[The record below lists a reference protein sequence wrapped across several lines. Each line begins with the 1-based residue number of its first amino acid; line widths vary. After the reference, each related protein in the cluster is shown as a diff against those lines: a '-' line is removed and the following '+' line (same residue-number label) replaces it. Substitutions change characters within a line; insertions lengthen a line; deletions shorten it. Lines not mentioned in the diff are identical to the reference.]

1 MRQDILDNNRLQIL
15 PTTPNSFGPKGYDFS
30 NHPLLQETGIMLG
43 GRPML
48 YNDLLRAVHDYYA
61 HGMSEVG
68 FGEKGEEAAWKNHMA
83 ITQSPLA
90 RWALTMETRAQNSYV
105 NFRSSLNRE
114 KTKLNQRGFA
124 EQKAALL
131 PVQFT
136 LTGKA
141 SIDAPMKEFI
151 KTLSKEERL
160 GSAGGIKLEGKKY
173 SLAPPDSVEFKR
185 FFAGSKVVNED
196 GTPKVMYHGTGKD
209 FNEFK
214 MSVDKANRADMPD
227 GYYFT
232 SDIEDANRYAKM
244 GEGSNVMPAYL
255 HIRFPFD
262 IGGKNK
268 ISNEMVMQ
276 FRDELRK
283 ENPNLPFDW
292 IQEKVKLFKE
302 KAQRGGGLPFPNITF
317 STAAKTRVLKAG
329 GYDGLID
336 GDRVFVA
343 FEPTQIKSATGNI
356 GTYNTSNPDIRYSL
370 PTYFPTAKEA
380 EDAAYAK
387 GPPQT
392 HEFKVFFGASKA
404 MEEGRAQPMFHASTE
419 EFDIFRENK
428 PIFVSP
434 EARFAEDFI
443 KRRIQE
449 AKSLQYLS
457 EDKERVA
464 RIYPLWV
471 RAETPFDYENADHV
485 RMVMEYLYPKLPIE
499 GTSIEKEV
507 KDGLWSRIEEPKFQ
521 AALKALG
528 FDSFQ
533 IKEDNIKQ
541 LAVFKANQVKSITG
555 NIGEFNPE
563 NKSIKYSLPTI
574 SAAAQARVN
583 ETTTVT
589 EPKTRFESITQ
600 AVFPKSF
607 AYFRQ
612 EAINR
617 YNQLSVYD
625 QILAD
630 QMGGKDLLANV
641 SAEQG
646 ALFSDLDSGVLASVM
661 GVGNR
666 QGGMPVYR
674 NGITTV
680 DTSVKGLTAVFAPL
694 AKFHDPVV
702 FQHYQFWAAVKRGL
716 RLIENESGKERNIQE
731 SDRILAKEFEDKY
744 PEFVQVQKDWI
755 TFNNGMVKYLVDTN
769 VLSQDRANEYMRYAD
784 YIPFY
789 RQLDGRETLGPKVF
803 QSLTTVKPPRE
814 LHGSDAPL
822 ADFLETVVR
831 NTHASIRAGMK
842 NSAALKAVAVAEQV
856 KAAGMGAEMVVNA
869 KGEPIE
875 SNSPDTF
882 TVFKEGKKVSYR
894 TPDQLLISALTSL
907 NMPELPFM
915 GLISA
920 PANALRNLVTKD
932 PGFMMVNLMRDS
944 LSAYVTSGA
953 NIIPVAG
960 SAQQFVKGLMN
971 RSPAMEA
978 ILNAGIGG
986 GYEFSQNIE
995 RSGANLYADL
1005 QKKAGNGPKGL
1016 TGLATSLWDAL
1027 ETGTTASDMA
1037 TRALIYERVMKE
1049 TGDEAEA
1056 LKRALEV
1063 MNFNRKGRSAV
1074 VRILTA
1080 AVPFL
1085 NARIQGLDV
1094 FFRAGI
1100 SPLSRTLQGLPVSD
1114 QEKAIMRR
1122 FWIRG
1127 STMMALSV
1135 MYYFAVCDDDD
1146 YKKQEQ
1152 ETKDN
1157 YWIVPYAG
1165 IKIATPFEVGTL
1177 FKTIPERI
1185 VAYATG
1191 RNTGEQF
1198 RESMYR
1204 AFNSTIPISPT
1215 AYIPQV
1221 FKPMLEYSTN
1231 FNFFTMR
1238 PIVGQ
1243 GMEGIEAKYQTGP
1256 STSLTFT
1263 ELGKMLNVSPL
1274 KAEQMYKGYTG
1285 TMGMY
1290 LVDVMDAIM
1299 ETSGSNPKASK
1310 RFEQLPIVKR
1320 FALDPEARGDITA
1333 YYELRN
1339 SVHTAVATANMLER
1353 TDPKEFAVYMRENAP
1368 LLANKDYV
1376 NDLYK
1381 TLKQYNDMRRMV
1393 NASSMTGDKKQEV
1406 LKNIN
1411 HAEQNITKNIQ
1422 VVRTAIASAQ

>member
-1 MRQDILDNNRLQIL
+1 
-15 PTTPNSFGPKGYDFS
+15 
-30 NHPLLQETGIMLG
+30 
-43 GRPML
+43 
-48 YNDLLRAVHDYYA
+48 
-61 HGMSEVG
+61 
-68 FGEKGEEAAWKNHMA
+68 
-83 ITQSPLA
+83 
-90 RWALTMETRAQNSYV
+90 
-105 NFRSSLNRE
+105 
-114 KTKLNQRGFA
+114 
-124 EQKAALL
+124 
-131 PVQFT
+131 
-136 LTGKA
+136 
-141 SIDAPMKEFI
+141 
-151 KTLSKEERL
+151 
-160 GSAGGIKLEGKKY
+160 
-173 SLAPPDSVEFKR
+173 
-185 FFAGSKVVNED
+185 
-196 GTPKVMYHGTGKD
+196 
-209 FNEFK
+209 
-214 MSVDKANRADMPD
+214 
-227 GYYFT
+227 
-232 SDIEDANRYAKM
+232 
-244 GEGSNVMPAYL
+244 
-255 HIRFPFD
+255 
-262 IGGKNK
+262 
-268 ISNEMVMQ
+268 
-276 FRDELRK
+276 
-283 ENPNLPFDW
+283 
-292 IQEKVKLFKE
+292 
-302 KAQRGGGLPFPNITF
+302 
-317 STAAKTRVLKAG
+317 
-329 GYDGLID
+329 
-336 GDRVFVA
+336 
-343 FEPTQIKSATGNI
+343 
-356 GTYNTSNPDIRYSL
+356 
-370 PTYFPTAKEA
+370 
-380 EDAAYAK
+380 
-387 GPPQT
+387 
-392 HEFKVFFGASKA
+392 
-404 MEEGRAQPMFHASTE
+404 
-419 EFDIFRENK
+419 
-428 PIFVSP
+428 
-434 EARFAEDFI
+434 
-443 KRRIQE
+443 
-449 AKSLQYLS
+449 
-457 EDKERVA
+457 
-464 RIYPLWV
+464 
-471 RAETPFDYENADHV
+471 
-485 RMVMEYLYPKLPIE
+485 
-499 GTSIEKEV
+499 
-507 KDGLWSRIEEPKFQ
+507 
-521 AALKALG
+521 
-528 FDSFQ
+528 
-533 IKEDNIKQ
+533 
-541 LAVFKANQVKSITG
+541 
-555 NIGEFNPE
+555 
-563 NKSIKYSLPTI
+563 
-574 SAAAQARVN
+574 
-583 ETTTVT
+583 
-589 EPKTRFESITQ
+589 
-600 AVFPKSF
+600 
-607 AYFRQ
+607 
-612 EAINR
+612 
-617 YNQLSVYD
+617 LSVYD
-625 QILAD
+625 KTLAD
-630 QMGGKDLLANV
+630 QMGGVDLLASV

-674 NGITTV
+674 NGITTI

-694 AKFHDPVV
+694 AKYHDPVV
-702 FQHYQFWAAVKRGL
+702 FQHYQFWSAVKRGL
-716 RLIENESGKERNIQE
+716 RLIESGKERNIQA
-731 SDRILAKEFEDKY
+731 SDKIIADEFQAKY
-744 PEFVQVQKDWI
+744 PEFEQVQKDWI

-769 VLSQDRANEYMRYAD
+769 VLSQDRANEYMKYAD

-789 RQLDGRETLGPKVF
+789 RQLDGRDTVGPKVF

-814 LHGSDAPL
+814 IHGSDAPL

-842 NSAALKAVAVAEQV
+842 NSAALKAVNVATQV
-856 KAAGMGAEMVVNA
+856 KAAGMGAEKIVDAN
-869 KGEPIE
+869 GEPVV
-875 SNSPDTF
+875 SQSPDTF
-882 TVFKEGKKVSYR
+882 TVFENGKKVSYR
-894 TPDQLLISALTSL
+894 TPDALLISALTSL

-944 LSAYVTSGA
+944 LSAYVTSGV
-953 NIIPVAG
+953 NILPIAG

-1016 TGLATSLWDAL
+1016 TGLATGIWNAL

-1094 FFRAGI
+1094 FFRAGV
-1100 SPLSRTLQGLPVSD
+1100 SPAYRSLRGLSVTD

-1165 IKIATPFEVGTL
+1165 IKIGTPFEVGTL

-1185 VAYATG
+1185 AAYATG

-1198 RESMYR
+1198 REAMYR

-1243 GMEGIEAKYQTGP
+1243 GMEGVDAKYQVGP
-1256 STSLTFT
+1256 STSLTFQ
-1263 ELGKMLNVSPL
+1263 ELGKMLGVSPL

-1290 LVDVMDAIM
+1290 LVDVMDAVM
-1299 ETSGSNPKASK
+1299 QTGGANPKATK
-1310 RFEQLPIVKR
+1310 RFEQLPFIKR
-1320 FALDPEARGDITA
+1320 FALDPEARGDITG
-1333 YYELRN
+1333 YYDLRN

-1353 TDPKEFAVYMRENAP
+1353 TDPKEFAVYMKENSA

-1381 TLKQYNDMRRMV
+1381 TLKEYNDMRKMV
-1393 NASSMTGDKKQEV
+1393 NASSMSGDQKMEV

-1411 HAEQNITKNIQ
+1411 HAEQNLTKNVQ
-1422 VVRTAIASAQ
+1422 VVKTAIASMK

>member
-1 MRQDILDNNRLQIL
+1 
-15 PTTPNSFGPKGYDFS
+15 
-30 NHPLLQETGIMLG
+30 
-43 GRPML
+43 
-48 YNDLLRAVHDYYA
+48 
-61 HGMSEVG
+61 
-68 FGEKGEEAAWKNHMA
+68 
-83 ITQSPLA
+83 
-90 RWALTMETRAQNSYV
+90 
-105 NFRSSLNRE
+105 
-114 KTKLNQRGFA
+114 
-124 EQKAALL
+124 
-131 PVQFT
+131 
-136 LTGKA
+136 
-141 SIDAPMKEFI
+141 
-151 KTLSKEERL
+151 
-160 GSAGGIKLEGKKY
+160 
-173 SLAPPDSVEFKR
+173 
-185 FFAGSKVVNED
+185 
-196 GTPKVMYHGTGKD
+196 
-209 FNEFK
+209 
-214 MSVDKANRADMPD
+214 
-227 GYYFT
+227 
-232 SDIEDANRYAKM
+232 
-244 GEGSNVMPAYL
+244 
-255 HIRFPFD
+255 
-262 IGGKNK
+262 
-268 ISNEMVMQ
+268 
-276 FRDELRK
+276 
-283 ENPNLPFDW
+283 
-292 IQEKVKLFKE
+292 
-302 KAQRGGGLPFPNITF
+302 
-317 STAAKTRVLKAG
+317 
-329 GYDGLID
+329 
-336 GDRVFVA
+336 
-343 FEPTQIKSATGNI
+343 
-356 GTYNTSNPDIRYSL
+356 
-370 PTYFPTAKEA
+370 
-380 EDAAYAK
+380 
-387 GPPQT
+387 
-392 HEFKVFFGASKA
+392 
-404 MEEGRAQPMFHASTE
+404 
-419 EFDIFRENK
+419 
-428 PIFVSP
+428 
-434 EARFAEDFI
+434 
-443 KRRIQE
+443 
-449 AKSLQYLS
+449 
-457 EDKERVA
+457 
-464 RIYPLWV
+464 
-471 RAETPFDYENADHV
+471 
-485 RMVMEYLYPKLPIE
+485 
-499 GTSIEKEV
+499 
-507 KDGLWSRIEEPKFQ
+507 
-521 AALKALG
+521 
-528 FDSFQ
+528 
-533 IKEDNIKQ
+533 
-541 LAVFKANQVKSITG
+541 
-555 NIGEFNPE
+555 
-563 NKSIKYSLPTI
+563 
-574 SAAAQARVN
+574 
-583 ETTTVT
+583 
-589 EPKTRFESITQ
+589 
-600 AVFPKSF
+600 
-607 AYFRQ
+607 
-612 EAINR
+612 
-617 YNQLSVYD
+617 
-625 QILAD
+625 
-630 QMGGKDLLANV
+630 
-641 SAEQG
+641 
-646 ALFSDLDSGVLASVM
+646 M

-666 QGGMPVYR
+666 QGGVPVYR
-674 NGITTV
+674 NGITTI
-680 DTSVKGLTAVFAPL
+680 DTSVKGLTALFAPL

-716 RLIENESGKERNIQE
+716 RLIENGKERNIQT
-731 SDRILAKEFEDKY
+731 SDKIIADEFEAKY

-971 RSPAMEA
+971 RSPAMET

-1204 AFNSTIPISPT
+1204 AFNSTIPVSPT

-1256 STSLTFT
+1256 STSLTFQ

-1299 ETSGSNPKASK
+1299 ETSGSNPKATK

-1376 NDLYK
+1376 NDMYK
-1381 TLKQYNDMRRMV
+1381 SLKELNEMRRMV
-1393 NASSMTGDKKQEV
+1393 NASSMTGDRKQEV

-1411 HAEQNITKNIQ
+1411 HAEQNLTKNIQ
-1422 VVRTAIASAQ
+1422 VVRTAIASAR